1 VLRTEITSSNPRGN
15 TQQLA
20 SSILGR
26 GMTKSNA
33 ENALA
38 RSQSRSRSPVPTTQQ
53 SVQKTTRRRS
63 SSIITDQVQSNIDAV
78 AVVERV
84 VTVVMDKLHPPVI
97 ISESVDS
104 FARLIAM
111 HDQARI
117 SGDHITEQYASAM
130 LKKLADEAIA
140 SE

>member
-1 VLRTEITSSNPRGN
+1 MLRTEITSSNPQGN
-15 TQQLA
+15 TQQMA

-26 GMTKSNA
+26 EMTEFNA

-38 RSQSRSRSPVPTTQQ
+38 RSHSRSRSPVPTTQQ
-53 SVQKTTRRRS
+53 SVQRTTRRRS
-63 SSIITDQVQSNIDAV
+63 SSIITDQVQSNLDAV

-84 VTVVMDKLHPPVI
+84 VTVVMDKLHPPVT

-111 HDQARI
+111 RDQARI
-117 SGDHITEQYASAM
+117 SGDHVTEQYASAM
-130 LKKLADEAIA
+130 LKKLADEANA